1 MPFEYRTKKW
11 RIAGGQAPT
20 RLSQGTSSYGTSM
33 PSYIQFPSPLDKIDW
48 NKWLQEKYRIKE
60 LQAQEYPTYGR
71 IRGEYEL
78 ARERLSQKGLMERE
92 KEATRRQAMI
102 EAGKAA
108 ERALRWGPQGI
119 ERRRIEALYG
129 TDWSEGLEQK
139 KLELSEMEKKA
150 IADYYK
156 AMAGQ
161 QGQGKGKYSIVN
173 VPSEDI
179 PGMTIPYVFEHET
192 GIARPLLEYVPKKT
206 PTTTGIEQPVTEQA
220 PTTRQLSDEEV
231 LKRYPDAKKAPD
243 GNWYVKREGKWY
255 RID

>member
-1 MPFEYRTKKW
+1 
-11 RIAGGQAPT
+11 
-20 RLSQGTSSYGTSM
+20 
-33 PSYIQFPSPLDKIDW
+33 
-48 NKWLQEKYRIKE
+48 
-60 LQAQEYPTYGR
+60 EYPTYGR

>member
-20 RLSQGTSSYGTSM
+20 RLSQGTSSYETSL
-33 PSYIQFPSPLDKIDW
+33 PSYIQFPSSLDKIDW

-129 TDWSEGLEQK
+129 TDWSEGLERK

-156 AMAGQ
+156 TLAKQ
-161 QGQGKGKYSIVN
+161 QGQRKGKYSIVE
-173 VPSEDI
+173 VPNPTGI
-179 PGMTIPYVFEHET
+179 PDVYVFEHET

-206 PTTTGIEQPVTEQA
+206 PTTTGIEQPVTEQTPA
-220 PTTRQLSDEEV
+220 TRQLSDEEV